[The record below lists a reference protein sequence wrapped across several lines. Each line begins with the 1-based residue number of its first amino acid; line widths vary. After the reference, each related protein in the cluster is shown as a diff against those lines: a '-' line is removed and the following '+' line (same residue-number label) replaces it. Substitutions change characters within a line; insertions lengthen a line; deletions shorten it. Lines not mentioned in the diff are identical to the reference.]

1 MLLLYYTV
9 EKKTRKVVLEPVT
22 DAVVVVPIDFLW
34 AMDVEDLADIARE
47 VYGTDRVVV
56 AEDLAGGVER
66 AVSLSEG
73 FDAPLTASGVLIVGS
88 VVLAARARALFGRR

>member
-1 MLLLYYTV
+1 MPFDAAWVIAWARLAA
-9 EKKTRKVVLEPVT
+9 
-22 DAVVVVPIDFLW
+22 DAVVVVPIDSPR

-47 VYGTDRVVV
+47 VYGADRVVA

-88 VVLAARARALFGRR
+88 VVLAARARALFGRL